1 MQLIQL
7 ESKTGNGLE
16 WINKWRE
23 ESLGWELITKGSLSF
38 DKSKQNR
45 LFKDDREIL
54 ISMAMFMN
62 LESRIKSSRG
72 S

>member
-16 WINKWRE
+16 WINKRRE
-23 ESLGWELITKGSLSF
+23 ESLGWELNTKGSLSF

-54 ISMAMFMN
+54 ISMAMLINF
-62 LESRIKSSRG
+62 ESRIKSSRG